1 MADEPTKRSY
11 DELGYDPIE
20 EDDLLE
26 EPLSASHVDL
36 PDPDDVFAGGDEDP
50 ELRRRKQAAR
60 DSKRRREAKL
70 DRGLERDLEPATG
83 GEKTQ

>member
-36 PDPDDVFAGGDEDP
+36 PDPSDVTGGDEGP
-50 ELRRRKQAAR
+50 ELRERREAAR
-60 DSKRRREAKL
+60 RRKRRREAEL
-70 DRGLERDLEPATG
+70 DRGLEGDFEPSTG
-83 GEKTQ
+83 GDKAQ